1 MKNFFV
7 ITNPYKDRESHIALK
22 VLDILKKNG
31 AKADFTDEEG
41 IPVPEEVQ
49 CVIVIGGDG
58 TLVRACESLEG
69 RDIPILGINAGT
81 LGFLAVIEEDEIEE
95 SLKRLINDDYGTE
108 SRMMLTG
115 SIIRKGEVIHSGL
128 ALNDVVITRSQSM
141 QILHYHLYVN
151 GQFIKGF
158 DADGIIIATPTGSTG
173 YNLSA
178 GGPIVEPTARL
189 LLVTPICPHTINTR
203 SIVLSAED
211 EVTIEMVT
219 GYKENDTHAE
229 ANFDGAVRV
238 SLDKADR
245 IVVNM
250 AQAKTNLV
258 RFSAHNFLET
268 VHKKIM

>member
-7 ITNPYKDRESHIALK
+7 ITNPYKDRECHIALR
-22 VLDILKKNG
+22 VMDILKKLG
-31 AKADFTDEEG
+31 ANADFTDKEG
-41 IPVPEEVQ
+41 VPVPENID

-69 RDIPILGINAGT
+69 RSIHILGINAGT
-81 LGFLAVIEEDEIEE
+81 LGFLAVIEEEEIED
-95 SLKRLINDDYGTE
+95 SLNRLINDNYGTE
-108 SRMMLTG
+108 SRMMLAG
-115 SIIRKGEVIHSGL
+115 SIVRNGKIIHEGL

-238 SLDKADR
+238 SLDEADR
-245 IVVNM
+245 IVVKMSDAN
-250 AQAKTNLV
+250 TSLI
-258 RFSAHNFLET
+258 RFSEHNFLET